1 IGIGQVFQLGRRYT
15 DAFDLTALGPDGSP
29 VRPVMGCYGLGISR
43 VLAAVV
49 EQHHDSAGIVW
60 PAEVAPCQV
69 HLVPTGQAQLPAAE
83 ELARELTGRGL
94 RVLLDD
100 RAGVSAGVK
109 FTDAE
114 LLGMP
119 WIVVLGRRLADG

>member
-1 IGIGQVFQLGRRYT
+1 
-15 DAFDLTALGPDGSP
+15 
-29 VRPVMGCYGLGISR
+29 
-43 VLAAVV
+43 AAVV

-69 HLVPTGQAQLPAAE
+69 HLVPTGQVQLPAAE

-100 RAGVSAGVK
+100 RAGVSAGGK

-119 WIVVLGRRLADG
+119 WIVVLGGRLADGLVELRSRATGERRDVPLPELAAALTPAGG